1 MQRLS
6 IGLIGGGFMGRA
18 HTLAFRGAAAVFSL
32 PREPHFEIVAD
43 ATDDLA
49 RATATSLGFGRST
62 GDWQSLVADPAVDLV
77 DITTPN
83 MLHKPMALAAIA
95 AGKHVYCEKPLAPN
109 ADDAKAMVD
118 AAAAAGVKSFVGF
131 NYLKNPMAALAREIV
146 QSGEIG
152 EVVSFRGI
160 HAEDYMADPATPF
173 SWRLDPA
180 CGPGALGDLGSHLI
194 SMARFLVG
202 DIVSVCGQ
210 LETVV
215 KERPVEAGRSGT
227 RAVRQDDQARA
238 LVRFANGA
246 AGVIEASWVA
256 AGRKMQLAY
265 EITGSRGA
273 LAFTQERMNELKLYT
288 TGQPKGRDGFK
299 TITAGP
305 DHPPYGDFCP
315 APGHQL
321 GFNDMKTI
329 EVRDLVEALAGRRDA
344 WPDFHEAWQ
353 VQRVID
359 AIMMSAAAMQW
370 IEIAQG

>member
-32 PREPHFEIVAD
+32 SREPHFEIVAD
-43 ATDDLA
+43 ATDKLA
-49 RATATSLGFGRST
+49 QATAASLGFARGT
-62 GDWQSLVADPAVDLV
+62 GDWRSLVAEPAVDLV

-83 MLHKPMALAAIA
+83 VLHKPMALAAIA
-95 AGKHVYCEKPLAPN
+95 AGKHVYCEKPLAPT
-109 ADDAKAMVD
+109 AEEAKAMVD
-118 AAAAAGVKSFVGF
+118 AAEAAGVKTFVGF
-131 NYLKNPMAALAREIV
+131 NYLKNPMAALARDIV

-152 EVVSFRGI
+152 EVVNFRGI

-180 CGPGALGDLGSHLI
+180 SGSGALGDLGSHLI

-215 KERPVEAGRSGT
+215 KERPVRAGEPET
-227 RAVRQDDQARA
+227 RTIDQDDQARA

-246 AGVIEASWVA
+246 GGVIEASWVA

-273 LAFTQERMNELKLYT
+273 IAFTQERMNELKLYAPS
-288 TGQPKGRDGFK
+288 QPPGRDGFK

-329 EVRDLVEALAGRRDA
+329 EVRDLVEALAGERDA
-344 WPDFHEAWQ
+344 WPDFREAWR
-353 VQRVID
+353 VQKVID
-359 AIMMSAAAMQW
+359 AVMASAAEQQW
-370 IEIAQG
+370 IEIAEG

>member
-18 HTLAFRGAAAVFSL
+18 HTLAFRGAAAVFAL
-32 PREPHFEIVAD
+32 PRKPHFEIVAD

-49 RATATSLGFGRST
+49 KATAASLGFGRST

-83 MLHKPMALAAIA
+83 VLHKPMALAAIA

-109 ADDAKAMVD
+109 ADDAKAMVN

-215 KERPVEAGRSGT
+215 KERPVETGGTKT

-288 TGQPKGRDGFK
+288 TGQPTGRDGFK

>member
-18 HTLAFRGAAAVFSL
+18 HALAFRAAAAVFSL
-32 PREPHFEIVAD
+32 PRAPHFEVVAD
-43 ATDDLA
+43 ATDELA
-49 RATATSLGFGRST
+49 QATAASLGFTRST
-62 GDWQSLVADPAVDLV
+62 GDWQSLTADPAVDLV

-83 MLHKPMALAAIA
+83 VLHKPMALAAIK

-118 AAAAAGVKSFVGF
+118 AAEAAGVKTFVGF
-131 NYLKNPMAALAREIV
+131 NYLKNPMAALARDIV

-160 HAEDYMADPATPF
+160 HAEDYMADPTTPF
-173 SWRLDPA
+173 SWRLDPES
-180 CGPGALGDLGSHLI
+180 GPGALGDLGSHLI

-202 DIVSVCGQ
+202 DVTSVCGQ

-215 KERPVEAGRSGT
+215 KERPAGMGRSET
-227 RAVRQDDQARA
+227 RDIRQDDQARA

-246 AGVIEASWVA
+246 GGVLEASWVA
-256 AGRKMQLAY
+256 TGRKMQLAY

-273 LAFTQERMNELKLYT
+273 LAFTQERMNELKLFT
-288 TGQPKGRDGFK
+288 TGQPSGREGFK
-299 TITAGP
+299 TIAAGP
-305 DHPPYGDFCP
+305 EHPPYADFCP

-329 EVRDLVEALAGRRDA
+329 EARDIVQALAGECDA
-344 WPDFHEAWQ
+344 WPDFREAWQ
-353 VQRVID
+353 VQQVID
-359 AIMMSAAAMQW
+359 AIMTSAAEQQW
-370 IEIAQG
+370 IEVAER

>member
-1 MQRLS
+1 MRRLS

-18 HTLAFRGAAAVFSL
+18 HALAFRAAAAVFSL

-43 ATDDLA
+43 ATDELA
-49 RATATSLGFGRST
+49 RATAANLGFARAT
-62 GDWQSLVADPAVDLV
+62 GDWRSLAADPAVDLV

-83 MLHKPMALAAIA
+83 LLHKPMALAAIA
-95 AGKHVYCEKPLAPN
+95 AGKHVYCEKPLAPG
-109 ADDAKAMVD
+109 AGDARAMAD
-118 AAAAAGVKSFVGF
+118 AAEAAGVKTFVGF
-131 NYLKNPMAALAREIV
+131 NYLKNPMAALARDIAR
-146 QSGEIG
+146 SGEIG
-152 EVVSFRGI
+152 EVVNFRGI

-180 CGPGALGDLGSHLI
+180 SGPGALGDLGSHLI
-194 SMARFLVG
+194 AMARFLVG

-215 KERPVEAGRSGT
+215 TERPVRAGHPET
-227 RAVRQDDQARA
+227 RAIDQDDQARA
-238 LVRFANGA
+238 IVRFANGA
-246 AGVIEASWVA
+246 GGVIEASWVA
-256 AGRKMQLAY
+256 AGRQMQLAY

-288 TGQPKGRDGFK
+288 TDQPRGRGGFK

-329 EVRDLVEALAGRRDA
+329 EARDVIEALAGTRDA
-344 WPDFHEAWQ
+344 WPDFREAWQ

-359 AIMMSAAAMQW
+359 AVMTSAAEQQW
-370 IEIAQG
+370 IEITDG

>member
-18 HTLAFRGAAAVFSL
+18 HTLAFRGAAAVFAL

-49 RATATSLGFGRST
+49 KATAASLGFGRST

-83 MLHKPMALAAIA
+83 VLHKPMALAAIA

-109 ADDAKAMVD
+109 ADDAKAMVN

-152 EVVSFRGI
+152 EVVTFRGI

-215 KERPVEAGRSGT
+215 KERPVETGGTKT

-288 TGQPKGRDGFK
+288 TGQPTGRDGFK